1 MALTYQQSSDLMNDF
16 QFRGR
21 IKVAVL
27 HYATYIAGEE
37 PGTTAHNSRYRWAQS
52 AFQSPDTTAA
62 ALHPV
67 VVMDANVQES
77 GADIDDVALQTAVE
91 GVVNKVI

>member
-27 HYATYIAGEE
+27 HFATYIAGEE
-37 PGTTAHNSRYRWAQS
+37 PGTTAHNSRYRWAQN

-62 ALHPV
+62 TIHPA
-67 VVMDANVQES
+67 VVMTDNVQQD
-77 GADIDDVALQTAVE
+77 GAEIDDVTLQSAVE
-91 GVVNKVI
+91 SVVNKII